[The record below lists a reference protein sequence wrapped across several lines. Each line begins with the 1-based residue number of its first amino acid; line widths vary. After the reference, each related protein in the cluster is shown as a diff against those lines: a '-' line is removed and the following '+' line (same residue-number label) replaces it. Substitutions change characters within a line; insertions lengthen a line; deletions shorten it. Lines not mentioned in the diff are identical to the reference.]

1 MDEGTPV
8 GHHHTGQTESEEDGD
23 GASDNQKNDLFKLD
37 LFAIHPQH
45 RFQKMHRPPLYDP
58 KATAVEDMNQ
68 EWGQKGRSTKNQA
81 KVQEIHQREGRAPRF
96 RIAK

>member
-1 MDEGTPV
+1 
-8 GHHHTGQTESEEDGD
+8 
-23 GASDNQKNDLFKLD
+23 
-37 LFAIHPQH
+37 
-45 RFQKMHRPPLYDP
+45 MHRPPLYDP